1 MAEAIFPIGIRAYK
15 PNSNAPEYIIAEL
28 DIQRDDF
35 LAWLHS
41 QGERVKLTVKLSKTG
56 AYYVQVNDFKVK
68 EEVKELDS
76 LFDKK
81 IK

>member
-15 PNSNAPEYIIAEL
+15 PNSNAPEYIITEL

-41 QGERVKLTVKLSKTG
+41 QGERVKLTVKLSKSGT
-56 AYYVQVNDFKVK
+56 YYVQVNDYKVN
-68 EEVKELDS
+68 EDVK
-76 LFDKK
+76 
-81 IK
+81 

>member
-1 MAEAIFPIGIRAYK
+1 MAEAIFPTGIRAYK

-41 QGERVKLTVKLSKTG
+41 QGDRVKLTVKLSKTG
-56 AYYVQVNDFKVK
+56 TYYVQVNDFKVR
-68 EEVKELDS
+68 EEIKGLDS